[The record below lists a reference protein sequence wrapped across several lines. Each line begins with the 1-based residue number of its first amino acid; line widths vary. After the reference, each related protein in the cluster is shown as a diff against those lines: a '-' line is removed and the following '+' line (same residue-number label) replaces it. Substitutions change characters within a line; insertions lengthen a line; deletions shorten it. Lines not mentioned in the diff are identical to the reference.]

1 MLELRTFMYP
11 RTLPEHVCN
20 LQVISTALGYVL
32 PNLISRKATQHAASV
47 LYTFFGLRLLYIAW
61 TSKPQ
66 DTNQVCA
73 CSYAVICKVAP
84 ILALLAC
91 MQPSGPS
98 LWLVMQGDCVHRI

>member
-1 MLELRTFMYP
+1 MCKQGLFQG
-11 RTLPEHVCN
+11 HVCN

-61 TSKPQ
+61 HSKPQ

-73 CSYAVICKVAP
+73 CSNVFIYKVAAM
-84 ILALLAC
+84 LAPLAC
-91 MQPSGPS
+91 TQPSGPS
-98 LWLVMQGDCVHRI
+98 LWLVMQGDYVYRI